1 MPKEFKIKMQIVTF
15 NIKLGVDSH
24 LAQIAKD
31 ILLMN
36 PDICVLQEIGDGWQ
50 MGVPLNQTAYL
61 ASALNLPYFQFI
73 PALEDSKG
81 GHFGIGI
88 LSKYQISESQ
98 IDLLPSLKD
107 EQRVLFS
114 AKIQVDQNCFHLH
127 TTHLS
132 IFEEERNLQ
141 FDWICQKIKQQMKD
155 DLPIV
160 VVGDLND
167 LENSQGIEN
176 LKDLGLIDTW
186 RFLHPNTQ
194 GQDSYTFSV
203 KKPNRRIDYLFSR
216 GFEIKSAEIL
226 RCYCSSDHFPLK
238 VRLNFNDSLNKK

>member
-1 MPKEFKIKMQIVTF
+1 MKIVTF

-24 LAQIAKD
+24 LSQIAKD

-36 PDICVLQEIGDGWQ
+36 PDICVIQEIGNGWQ
-50 MGVPLNQTAYL
+50 MGVPINQTAYL
-61 ASALNLPYFQFI
+61 ASASNLPYFQFI

-81 GHFGIGI
+81 GHFGIAI
-88 LSKYQISESQ
+88 LSKYPMSESQ

-114 AKIQVDQNCFHLH
+114 AKIHAENDFHLY

-141 FDWICQKIKQQMKD
+141 FDWICQKIKAQIIHH
-155 DLPIV
+155 LPIV
-160 VVGDLND
+160 LVGDLND
-167 LENSQGIEN
+167 LETSKGIEK
-176 LKDLGLIDTW
+176 LKNLGLVDAW
-186 RFLHPNTQ
+186 RLLHPDVQ
-194 GQDSYTFSV
+194 EQDSYTFSV
-203 KKPNRRIDYLFSR
+203 KKPNRRIDYLFSK

-226 RCYCSSDHFPLK
+226 RSYCSSDHFPLK
-238 VRLNFNDSLNKK
+238 VMLNFNDSLKKI